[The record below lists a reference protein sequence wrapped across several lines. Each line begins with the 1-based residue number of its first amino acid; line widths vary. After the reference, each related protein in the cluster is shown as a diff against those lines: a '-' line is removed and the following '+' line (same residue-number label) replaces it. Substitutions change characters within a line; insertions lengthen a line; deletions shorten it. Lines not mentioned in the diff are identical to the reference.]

1 MARKSTMAR
10 CETKFH
16 IVETLSGQAHH
27 YFTTEPWP
35 KNDLP
40 QQSHAW
46 KKIAIVSKNT
56 REGKRPRRNGLGALI
71 Q

>member
-1 MARKSTMAR
+1 MARKSTMTG

-16 IVETLSGQAHH
+16 IVETLCGQAHR
-27 YFTTEPWP
+27 YFTTGTSP

-40 QQSHAW
+40 QQSHTW
-46 KKIAIVSKNT
+46 KKIAIVLKNT

-71 Q
+71 H